1 MKSKASIYFLATYLF
16 VLAILFNSAL
26 SKAQTTPVTPQVSTS
41 SDEIEAIRYSFYA
54 YDRELPLEAKIVKR
68 DEKSNGIRWN
78 LSYESV
84 HDQRVTAILSLPKVI
99 SSPCP
104 AVLVMHGS
112 GGNKDSDYVS
122 AICQEMNK
130 RGVAALSIDAQYRGD
145 RTKTGHSGDL
155 RPDSYAM
162 RDAWVQ
168 DVIDLRRAVD
178 YLQSR
183 PDIRKDKIG
192 FIGFSMGAMLG
203 SVLGGVEPRVACFL
217 LAVPGGGF
225 VNLAKHVDLYPKLK
239 EKWPISMTPEVL
251 KRVEEFAFVA
261 DPIYFIGKILPRP
274 LLMIVAKQDEIIPA
288 EASSILIET
297 GKIPAKNILTIPT
310 GHVMT
315 PSIIFN
321 IRDFIIDSLKPYSN
335 KL

>member
-1 MKSKASIYFLATYLF
+1 MKSKASIFRWTTFF
-16 VLAILFNSAL
+16 VGLAILFNSAQ
-26 SKAQTTPVTPQVSTS
+26 SGAQTTPPPPQVPTST
-41 SDEIEAIRYSFYA
+41 EEMEAIRYSFYA
-54 YDRELPLEAKIVKR
+54 YDRELPLEAKLEKR
-68 DEKSNGIRWN
+68 DEKTSGTRWN

-84 HDQRVTAILSLPKVI
+84 HNQRVTAILSLPKVI
-99 SSPCP
+99 SAPCP

-130 RGVAALSIDAQYRGD
+130 RGIAALSIDAQYRGD
-145 RTKTGHSGDL
+145 RTKPGHNGDL
-155 RPDSYAM
+155 RPDSYTM

-183 PDIRKDKIG
+183 PDIRKDNIG

-203 SVLGGVEPRVACFL
+203 SVLGGVESRVACFL

-225 VNLAKHVDLYPKLK
+225 VNLVKHVDRYPKLK

-274 LLMIVAKQDEIIPA
+274 LLMIVATHDEIIPA
-288 EASSILIET
+288 EASSALIEA
-297 GKIPAKNILTIPT
+297 GKIPSKNILTIPT

-321 IRDFIIDSLKPYSN
+321 IRNFIIESLKPSSN
-335 KL
+335 K